1 MRRPVVI
8 AALFV
13 AWPAAAA
20 DPPPEPP
27 DPEFLEFLG
36 ETTGVDDEFIEFMET
51 REAEQALKNAGK
63 KVPKEDDDE

>member
-8 AALFV
+8 TALFI

-27 DPEFLEFLG
+27 DPELLEFLG
-36 ETTGVDDEFIEFMET
+36 ETTGVDDELVEFMDS
-51 REAEQALKNAGK
+51 RDAKKALKKAE
-63 KVPKEDDDE
+63 KESSEGRRR